1 MQKVTAKWAAK
12 IIMVSLG
19 LRFKSVKCRENPPF
33 IYIAEQL
40 WGFISLLFWTH
51 EMPSVMQQQGK
62 GLEVTLSS
70 GTAACPVPMG
80 GKRMLMAIL
89 AWVLS
94 WTTWRSWARPSHVD
108 IWGWGDDCLSSTNIS
123 LLGAHQGG
131 CYESP
136 GSLPPSWDLVFV
148 CTVQDMAPWV
158 PLPLALPQGSSGRWE
173 LHRQTHSS
181 AGGFDVK
188 VKNSNQ
194 TISFSSFSE
203 AGNNDLSHMFQTWES
218 TSVTCF

>member
-1 MQKVTAKWAAK
+1 MQKVTAKWTAK

-40 WGFISLLFWTH
+40 WGFISLLLWTR

-62 GLEVTLSS
+62 VLQATLGS
-70 GTAACPVPMG
+70 GTAACPVPRG

-89 AWVLS
+89 AWMLS
-94 WTTWRSWARPSHVD
+94 WTTWSSWARPSHSD

-123 LLGAHQGG
+123 LPGTHQGG

-136 GSLPPSWDLVFV
+136 WLPPSFLGPCV
-148 CTVQDMAPWV
+148 CTVQDVAPWG
-158 PLPLALPQGSSGRWE
+158 PLPLALPQGSSGRCE
-173 LHRQTHSS
+173 LHRQTHTS
-181 AGGFDVK
+181 AGGFDEK

-194 TISFSSFSE
+194 TISFSSYSE